1 MYQDPEVANIIRRLE
16 KQKRLAVKA
25 ERFDQAQ
32 GIRDAITQL
41 HQVGERL
48 GRLALE
54 KQQAVEEE
62 NYEQAKLKKNQ
73 ITEMRNNLYRDIDL
87 MKLLSSN
94 TSTEQRE
101 QLYGR
106 SDNQFPDT
114 NNDRNKIGI
123 LSVPAAFPLLI
134 SLMAILNFAIVDGVT
149 AIGRSAGA
157 TSMFGGFNGVGLFE
171 GSSKYST
178 HLFLCL

>member
-1 MYQDPEVANIIRRLE
+1 MLGKRISCIIY
-16 KQKRLAVKA
+16 
-25 ERFDQAQ
+25 FCF
-32 GIRDAITQL
+32 IIF
-41 HQVGERL
+41 QVGERL

-114 NNDRNKIGI
+114 VRK
-123 LSVPAAFPLLI
+123 
-134 SLMAILNFAIVDGVT
+134 LN
-149 AIGRSAGA
+149 
-157 TSMFGGFNGVGLFE
+157 
-171 GSSKYST
+171 
-178 HLFLCL
+178 

>member
-16 KQKRLAVKA
+16 KQKRLAVKVA
-25 ERFDQAQ
+25 AIQLDKLFHITCVIDQTLFIRFT
-32 GIRDAITQL
+32 RK
-41 HQVGERL
+41 VGERL

-73 ITEMRNNLYRDIDL
+73 ITEMRTNLYRDIDL

-114 NNDRNKIGI
+114 VRK
-123 LSVPAAFPLLI
+123 
-134 SLMAILNFAIVDGVT
+134 LN
-149 AIGRSAGA
+149 
-157 TSMFGGFNGVGLFE
+157 
-171 GSSKYST
+171 
-178 HLFLCL
+178 